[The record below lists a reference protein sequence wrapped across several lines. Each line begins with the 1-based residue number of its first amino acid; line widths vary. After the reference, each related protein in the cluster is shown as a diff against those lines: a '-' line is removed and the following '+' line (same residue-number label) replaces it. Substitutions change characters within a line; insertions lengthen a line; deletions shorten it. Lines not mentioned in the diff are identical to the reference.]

1 MVDHSSADIFT
12 NSKATEKRF
21 DVSKDMNMK
30 IDENS
35 QGNASSS
42 QFISIALPLQKS
54 WMS

>member
-1 MVDHSSADIFT
+1 MFDHSSADIFT

-42 QFISIALPLQKS
+42 RLLVIKNIFEC
-54 WMS
+54 

>member
-1 MVDHSSADIFT
+1 MFDHSSADIFT

-21 DVSKDMNMK
+21 DVSKDMK

-42 QFISIALPLQKS
+42 QFISN
-54 WMS
+54 